1 MLASIQY
8 IAEIIQCLE
17 DILIIIDDNDIGV
30 DPMDP
35 EDIEAIPTAL
45 MNQEMSDKSSACP
58 ICLGSF
64 LKEEEVLVLL
74 CGHFYHAA
82 CIKTWLGLHA
92 SCPVCRSRQGEEVKG
107 DALDGEENG
116 RVDGEVGRGE

>member
-1 MLASIQY
+1 MAGHALRVFLETSQQIIDHFPEVQRRY
-8 IAEIIQCLE
+8 CQDIAEIIQWLE
-17 DILIIIDDNDIGV
+17 DILININDNDIGV

-58 ICLGSF
+58 ICIGSF
-64 LKEEEVLVLL
+64 LKEEEVLVLQ

-82 CIKTWLGLHA
+82 
-92 SCPVCRSRQGEEVKG
+92 
-107 DALDGEENG
+107 
-116 RVDGEVGRGE
+116 